1 MQVLLIFFKKILD
14 KQNDQVS
21 PEFKVKVN
29 NGSCLQQAC
38 SCLIVCYTHVESDF
52 ILLLY
57 YAIWYAKQVLT

>member
-52 ILLLY
+52 IMLL
-57 YAIWYAKQVLT
+57 